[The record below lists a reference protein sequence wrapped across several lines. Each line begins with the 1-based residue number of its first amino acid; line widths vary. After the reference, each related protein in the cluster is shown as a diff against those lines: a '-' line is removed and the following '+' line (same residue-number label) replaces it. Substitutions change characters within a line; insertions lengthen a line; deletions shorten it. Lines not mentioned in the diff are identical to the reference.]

1 MRKQQSKR
9 TLSVLGF
16 ITIAIIISG
25 CSFSPRPQPIEVSTV
40 PVEKPSLELPRADE
54 LRLRSVDWTLIT
66 PDNVEHVIEQA
77 EQSGR
82 PVVFFALTDDGYER
96 LSLNISDLRAFIQQQ
111 QAIIAAYENYYK
123 ESQEALDGAVQEQ

>member
-1 MRKQQSKR
+1 MQKQQSKR

-16 ITIAIIISG
+16 ITIAIVISG

-40 PVEKPSLELPRADE
+40 PVEKPGIELPQADE

-66 PDNVEHVIEQA
+66 PDNVDDVIEQA

-82 PVVFFALTDDGYER
+82 PVVFFALTDEGYER

-111 QAIIAAYENYYK
+111 KAIIAAYENYYNK
-123 ESQEALDGAVQEQ
+123 SQEALEGAVKER